1 MHRAWRTGL
10 GHRETPSVA
19 PGGPPANRRVASREL
34 GAGVILGGIP
44 RAIRYESMVAK
55 RTDLGELAARL
66 RPVLERHGFQKAI
79 VFGSVARGTASRRS
93 DLDLI
98 LVKRTTQRF
107 LDRYGGILR
116 DLYDAA
122 PEREIEAL
130 IYTPEELE
138 RLSGR
143 RFIATALREGEV
155 IFEST

>member
-1 MHRAWRTGL
+1 
-10 GHRETPSVA
+10 
-19 PGGPPANRRVASREL
+19 
-34 GAGVILGGIP
+34 
-44 RAIRYESMVAK
+44 MVAK